1 MSTPALDD
9 ARATAPAERLL
20 EDSWEQRSRRTSK
33 RELRAETAAGALFLL
48 CAGALA
54 VTSTDWQRFDP
65 ALAAL
70 LVVLYGLVS
79 RIEFP
84 MGAGF
89 AVPSY
94 LILAP
99 MLLLLPAATVP
110 LLVAIGLVLGAFGQ
124 WAVRRGRA
132 DRMLFSIPDAWH
144 ALGPAT
150 VLVLAGSVP
159 GIDQPL
165 IYVTAFIAGCLL
177 DLVSAIARE
186 AAALGIAPR
195 VQMRVAS
202 LIWVIDACLAPV
214 GLLVANA
221 ARQDPTQLLLILPLS
236 VLLML
241 FARDRSARIAQAQH
255 RLELLGRERH
265 RLQGAVSR
273 LGDAFAARL
282 DLDALTDIVLSGA
295 VEALDAVGGK
305 LTLDGPDRRRVLEAG
320 ITPAIAPALNAAAAS
335 IGASGEAGQEQRD
348 DVWALGVPIDFS
360 SASRPVRGAIAIAR
374 SGRAFREDEMALLSG
389 LVERGRRAAADIVAH
404 QALREQA
411 MTDPLTG
418 LGNRRQ
424 LATDLGDHLAQ
435 PWASAPRVLLL
446 FDLDGFKG
454 YNDAFGH
461 PAGDALLTRLGAKL
475 AAAAEM
481 HGSAYRLGGDEFCV
495 LLEVVPEELEPAVA
509 AAVNALTEAGE
520 GFMIGASC
528 GAVLIPHEAT
538 DPDYALQLADK
549 RMYSNKRGRTSGA
562 RKQTQDVLMRII
574 QARQPR
580 LAEHSSDVGVL
591 ALLVARRLRMSAEQI
606 DEVVRAAEL
615 HDVGKVGIPDAILE
629 KPAALDVGEWDFI
642 RQHTLLGERILNA
655 APALRPVANI
665 VRSSHERWD
674 GGGYPDGLVAHQI
687 PLGARIVAVCDAYE
701 AMVSD
706 RPYRRALGHEP
717 ALAELRSE
725 AGHQFDPQVV
735 EAFLIEVATLRERGA
750 DADPAPEH
758 HTGANRTDQATAD
771 VRELLER
778 HYPAARGG

>member
-1 MSTPALDD
+1 MSTPALED

-48 CAGALA
+48 CASALA
-54 VTSTDWQRFDP
+54 ATSTDWQEFDP
-65 ALAAL
+65 ALAVL
-70 LVVLYGLVS
+70 LVLLYGLVS

-99 MLLLLPAATVP
+99 MLLLLPPATVP
-110 LLVAIGLVLGAFGQ
+110 LLTAAGLVLGAFGQ
-124 WAVRRGRA
+124 WIAGRGRP

-144 ALGPAT
+144 SLGPAV
-150 VLVLAGSVP
+150 VLVLAGSSV
-159 GIDQPL
+159 GLDEPL
-165 IYVTAFIAGCLL
+165 VYVTAFIAGCLL

-195 VQMRVAS
+195 VQMRVVS
-202 LIWVIDACLAPV
+202 LVWVVDACLAPV

-221 ARQDPTQLLLILPLS
+221 ARNDPLQLLLILPLS

-255 RLELLGRERH
+255 RLELLNRERH

-295 VEALDAVGGK
+295 VEALDADGGR
-305 LTLDGPDRRRVLEAG
+305 LVLDGPDKRRTLERD
-320 ITPAIAPALNAAAAS
+320 ITPTIAPALDAAP
-335 IGASGEAGQEQRD
+335 ASGQVQRD
-348 DVWALGVPIDFS
+348 DVWALGVPIGFTA
-360 SASRPVRGAIAIAR
+360 ASRPVRGAIAIAR
-374 SGRAFREDEMALLSG
+374 TGRAFRDDEVTLLSG
-389 LVERGRRAAADIVAH
+389 LVERARRAAADIASH
-404 QALREQA
+404 QTLREQA
-411 MTDPLTG
+411 LTDPLTQ

-424 LATDLGDHLAQ
+424 LSADLEQHLAQ

-475 AAAAEM
+475 ATAVEM
-481 HGSAYRLGGDEFCV
+481 HGTAYRLGGDEFCV
-495 LLEVVPEELEPAVA
+495 LLEAVPEELEPAVG

-520 GFMIGASC
+520 GFAIGASC
-528 GAVLIPHEAT
+528 GAVLLPHEAR
-538 DPDYALQLADK
+538 DADYALQLADK
-549 RMYSNKRGRTSGA
+549 RMYANKRGRVSNV
-562 RKQTQDVLMRII
+562 REQTQDVLMRII

-580 LAEHSSDVGVL
+580 LAEHSTDVGEL
-591 ALLVARRLRMSAEQI
+591 ALLVARRLGMSAEQV

-629 KPAALDVGEWDFI
+629 KPAALDGDEWEFI
-642 RQHTLLGERILNA
+642 RRHTLLGERILNA

-674 GGGYPDGLVAHQI
+674 GDGYPDGLVANQI
-687 PLGARIVAVCDAYE
+687 PLGSRIVAVCDAYE
-701 AMVSD
+701 AMISD
-706 RPYRRALGHEP
+706 RPYRLAIGHD
-717 ALAELRSE
+717 AACAELRGE
-725 AGHQFDPQVV
+725 AGRQFDPQVV
-735 EAFLIEVATLRERGA
+735 DAFLVEVARLAEQGRSSTPTGPDDGA
-750 DADPAPEH
+750 
-758 HTGANRTDQATAD
+758 TRTDQATAD

-778 HYPAARGG
+778 HYPAARG